1 MSELLL
7 LLVTAAL
14 VNNFVLVQ
22 FLGLCPFM
30 GVSNRFDTA
39 LPMGL
44 ATAFVLTV
52 SSLAAFVMH
61 HYVLVPLDLGYLRI
75 VAFIV
80 AIAGVVQF
88 TEAFVRLVSPL
99 LHQVLGIYLPLITS
113 NCAVLGVALI
123 VTDSGAGLLQTI
135 AVALG
140 AAVGFSIVIV
150 CFAALRERLETDAI
164 APAAAGIPVAL
175 ITVGIMSLAFH
186 GLKGL
191 GQ

>member
-1 MSELLL
+1 
-7 LLVTAAL
+7 
-14 VNNFVLVQ
+14 
-22 FLGLCPFM
+22 M

-150 CFAALRERLETDAI
+150 CFAALRERLETEAI

>member
-1 MSELLL
+1 M
-7 LLVTAAL
+7 
-14 VNNFVLVQ
+14 LVQ

-52 SSLAAFVMH
+52 SSLAAFAMH
-61 HYVLVPLDLGYLRI
+61 HHVLAPLDLGYLRI

-88 TEAFVRLVSPL
+88 TEAFVRLVSPV

-123 VTDSGAGLLQTI
+123 VTDAGTGLLQTI

-140 AAVGFSIVIV
+140 AAAGFSIVIV
-150 CFAALRERLETDAI
+150 CFAALRERLETDVI
-164 APAAAGIPVAL
+164 APAVAGIPVAL
-175 ITVGIMSLAFH
+175 ITVGIISLAFQ

>member
-1 MSELLL
+1 
-7 LLVTAAL
+7 
-14 VNNFVLVQ
+14 
-22 FLGLCPFM
+22 M

-52 SSLAAFVMH
+52 SSLAAFAMH
-61 HYVLVPLDLGYLRI
+61 HYLLVPLDLGYLRI

-88 TEAFVRLVSPL
+88 TEAFVKRVSPL
-99 LHQVLGIYLPLITS
+99 LHQLLGVYLPLITS

-123 VTDSGAGLLQTI
+123 VTDSGAGVLQTI

-140 AAVGFSIVIV
+140 AALGFSVVIV
-150 CFAALRERLETDAI
+150 CFAALRERFETEAI
-164 APAAAGIPVAL
+164 APALQGIPVAL
-175 ITVGIMSLAFH
+175 ITVGIMSLAFY
-186 GLKGL
+186 GLRGI

>member
-1 MSELLL
+1 
-7 LLVTAAL
+7 
-14 VNNFVLVQ
+14 
-22 FLGLCPFM
+22 M

>member
-1 MSELLL
+1 
-7 LLVTAAL
+7 
-14 VNNFVLVQ
+14 
-22 FLGLCPFM
+22 M

-39 LPMGL
+39 LPMSL

-52 SSLAAFVMH
+52 SSLAAFGMH

-88 TEAFVRLVSPL
+88 TEVFVKRVSPI

-123 VTDSGAGLLQTI
+123 VTDSGAGVLQTI

-140 AAVGFSIVIV
+140 AAFGFSIVII
-150 CFAALRERLETDAI
+150 CFAALRERFETGSI
-164 APAAAGIPVAL
+164 APALRGTPVAL

-186 GLKGL
+186 GLRGI

>member
-1 MSELLL
+1 
-7 LLVTAAL
+7 
-14 VNNFVLVQ
+14 
-22 FLGLCPFM
+22 M

-61 HYVLVPLDLGYLRI
+61 HYILVPLDLGYLRI

-123 VTDSGAGLLQTI
+123 VTDSGTGLMQTI

-140 AAVGFSIVIV
+140 AAVGFSVVIV

-164 APAAAGIPVAL
+164 APAVQGIPVAL

>member
-1 MSELLL
+1 
-7 LLVTAAL
+7 
-14 VNNFVLVQ
+14 
-22 FLGLCPFM
+22 M

-52 SSLAAFVMH
+52 SSLAAFAMH
-61 HYVLVPLDLGYLRI
+61 HYLLVPLGLGYLRI

-88 TEAFVRLVSPL
+88 TEAFVKRVSPL
-99 LHQVLGIYLPLITS
+99 LHQLLGVYLPLITS

-140 AAVGFSIVIV
+140 AALGFSVVIV
-150 CFAALRERLETDAI
+150 CFAALRERFEMEAI
-164 APAAAGIPVAL
+164 APALQGTPVAL
-175 ITVGIMSLAFH
+175 ITVGIMSLAFY
-186 GLKGL
+186 GLRGI

>member
-1 MSELLL
+1 
-7 LLVTAAL
+7 
-14 VNNFVLVQ
+14 
-22 FLGLCPFM
+22 M

-52 SSLAAFVMH
+52 SSLAAFAMH

-88 TEAFVRLVSPL
+88 IETFVRHVSPL
-99 LHQVLGIYLPLITS
+99 LHQLLGVYLPLITS

-123 VTDSGAGLLQTI
+123 VTDSGVGLAADHRRGARCRARLFHRDALFCGIAG
-135 AVALG
+135 
-140 AAVGFSIVIV
+140 
-150 CFAALRERLETDAI
+150 ALRNRDDR
-164 APAAAGIPVAL
+164 AGSAR
-175 ITVGIMSLAFH
+175 
-186 GLKGL
+186 GLRSR
-191 GQ
+191 

>member
-1 MSELLL
+1 MRELLL

-150 CFAALRERLETDAI
+150 CFAALRERLETEAI
-164 APAAAGIPVAL
+164 APAAAGMPVAL

>member
-1 MSELLL
+1 
-7 LLVTAAL
+7 
-14 VNNFVLVQ
+14 
-22 FLGLCPFM
+22 M

-39 LPMGL
+39 LPMSF
-44 ATAFVLTV
+44 ATAFVLAV
-52 SSLAAFVMH
+52 SSLAAYAMH

-88 TEAFVRLVSPL
+88 TEVFVKRVSPV

-123 VTDSGAGLLQTI
+123 VTDSGIGLLQTI

-140 AAVGFSIVIV
+140 AAFGFSIVIV
-150 CFAALRERLETDAI
+150 CFAALRERFETEAI
-164 APAAAGIPVAL
+164 APALRGTPVAL

-186 GLKGL
+186 GLRGI

>member
-1 MSELLL
+1 M
-7 LLVTAAL
+7 
-14 VNNFVLVQ
+14 
-22 FLGLCPFM
+22 
-30 GVSNRFDTA
+30 
-39 LPMGL
+39 
-44 ATAFVLTV
+44 
-52 SSLAAFVMH
+52 
-61 HYVLVPLDLGYLRI
+61 
-75 VAFIV
+75 
-80 AIAGVVQF
+80 
-88 TEAFVRLVSPL
+88 
-99 LHQVLGIYLPLITS
+99 LGIYLPLITS

-150 CFAALRERLETDAI
+150 CFAALRERLETEAI